1 MKHWM
6 FRCDEISKKVS
17 LAMDHKI
24 PLHHRMAIRFHLMMC
39 RYCSRFR
46 RQLLLL
52 RKTGRLDDSEALPS
66 ETSYRL
72 SPEARKRIKRSL
84 GAPH

>member
-6 FRCDEISKKVS
+6 FRCDEITKKVS
-17 LAMDHKI
+17 LSMDENL
-24 PLHHRMAIRFHLMMC
+24 PLLHRMAIRFHLSMC

-52 RKTGRLDDSEALPS
+52 RKTGRTTGEEEASS
-66 ETSYRL
+66 ETSVSL
-72 SPEARKRIKRSL
+72 SPEARERIKRALSSRT
-84 GAPH
+84 

>member
-6 FRCDEISKKVS
+6 FRCDEITKKVS
-17 LAMDHKI
+17 LSMDEKL
-24 PLHHRMAIRFHLMMC
+24 PLRHRMAIRFHLAMC

-52 RKTGRLDDSEALPS
+52 RKTGRATGEEKASS
-66 ETSYRL
+66 ETPFGF
-72 SPEARKRIKRSL
+72 SPEARERIKRTLRS
-84 GAPH
+84 HT